1 MIYSFSTYA
10 FDGASLELMR
20 EGRRVALE
28 PQPARALALLLSRA
42 GDVVTREEMRQAI
55 WGAETHVDY
64 DRGLAYCIGQVRSAL
79 GDSAEQ
85 PRFVQTLPKRGFRF
99 LAPVAVDRSAA
110 APLAPSPLAADAAP
124 TRIPVS
130 APVASASRWTV
141 AAAVLAVAALA
152 ALAWWVAMPA
162 PPPVVAVSVFDNETG
177 DPAHDRFV
185 TGLSDL
191 VVTELTNLAPGQIG
205 VVGNAAALRQPR
217 NIRNLKALAASVDA
231 DYVVLGQ
238 LQRQDERLRFIV
250 HFIRLSD
257 GVHLQAQ
264 RFVRPPDEVLAFEGD
279 VLAETARVVRSF
291 VLAPG
296 AS

>member
-1 MIYSFSTYA
+1 MTCSFGVFR
-10 FDGASLELMR
+10 FDDASLELTR
-20 EGRRVALE
+20 HGRRVPLE
-28 PQPARALALLLSRA
+28 PQPARALALLLTRA
-42 GDVVTREEMRQAI
+42 GDVVLRDEMREAI

-99 LAPVAVDRSAA
+99 LAPVMVEDVAASEPAGPAAWIGPPVALPPPA
-110 APLAPSPLAADAAP
+110 APRAGRRATLV
-124 TRIPVS
+124 T
-130 APVASASRWTV
+130 
-141 AAAVLAVAALA
+141 AAVLVAASA
-152 ALAWWVAMPA
+152 VGVAWWLSAPA
-162 PPPVVAVSVFDNETG
+162 RAPVVAVSIFDNETG

-185 TGLSDL
+185 AGLSDL
-191 VVTELTNLAPGQIG
+191 VVTELTKLAPGRVG

-217 NIRNLKALAASVDA
+217 NIRNLESLAAAVDA

-238 LQRQDERLRFIV
+238 LQPQDDRLRFIV

-264 RFVRPPDEVLAFEGD
+264 RFVRPPAEVLDFEAD
-279 VLAETARVVRSF
+279 VLSEATRMVRAF
-291 VLAPG
+291 LLMPD

>member
-1 MIYSFSTYA
+1 MIYAFSTYA
-10 FDGASLELMR
+10 FDGASLELTR

-28 PQPARALALLLSRA
+28 PQPARALALLLSRT

-99 LAPVAVDRSAA
+99 LAPVAVNGPAA
-110 APLAPSPLAADAAP
+110 APAAPPPPPDAAPSPVPAAAP
-124 TRIPVS
+124 RVP
-130 APVASASRWTV
+130 RWTF
-141 AAAVLAVAALA
+141 AAAALLVAALA
-152 ALAWWVAMPA
+152 ALGWRLAVPA
-162 PPPVVAVSVFDNETG
+162 PPPVVAVSIFDNETG

-191 VVTELTNLAPGQIG
+191 VVTELTNLAPGQVG
-205 VVGNAAALRQPR
+205 VVGLAAALRQAR
-217 NIRNLKALAASVDA
+217 NIRNLKALAAAVDA

-238 LQRQDERLRFIV
+238 LQRQDDRLRFIV

-264 RFVRPPDEVLAFEGD
+264 RFVRPPDEVLAFEAD
-279 VLAETARVVRSF
+279 VLAETTRVVRRHL
-291 VLAPG
+291 LAPG
-296 AS
+296 VS

>member
-1 MIYSFSTYA
+1 MTYTFGVFR
-10 FDGASLELMR
+10 FDGASRELMR

-64 DRGLAYCIGQVRSAL
+64 DRGLAYCVGQVRSAL

-99 LAPVAVDRSAA
+99 LAPVAVD
-110 APLAPSPLAADAAP
+110 APA
-124 TRIPVS
+124 V
-130 APVASASRWTV
+130 APVASSLPAADGPQASVLVPVARAPRWSV
-141 AAAVLAVAALA
+141 AAAALVVAAVAAVGWRFA
-152 ALAWWVAMPA
+152 VPA
-162 PPPVVAVSVFDNETG
+162 PPPVVAVSIFDNETG

-191 VVTELTNLAPGQIG
+191 VVTELANLAPGQIG

-217 NIRNLKALAASVDA
+217 NIRNLQALAASVDA

-264 RFVRPPDEVLAFEGD
+264 RFVRPPDEVLAFERD
-279 VLAETARVVRSF
+279 VLAETVRVVRSH
-291 VLAPG
+291 VLTPG